1 MNSILPSK
9 TYFFCGIGGSGMM
22 PLALIL
28 QSKGHTIIG
37 SDRAYD
43 QGASPEKFNLL
54 TSKGVSLFPQ
64 DGSGLAN
71 ADFLVVSGA
80 IEDTVPD
87 VAAAKA
93 KGIAI
98 KTRAEILSSLFNDAP
113 CGISIAG
120 TSGKSTVTGMVAT
133 IFDACKMDP
142 TVMNGGMITNFDGNA
157 ACPAANMRVGQG
169 KAFITETDESDGS
182 IALYNPAIAA
192 LNNIALDHMPLDQLK
207 TIFSAFLG
215 RASRAVV
222 VNMDDPHIPSL
233 LKDCKALVISYGIDA
248 GEATLRAHNITYRPD
263 GVDFTVQGQKVSL
276 GVAGRHNVLNALAA
290 LGVAIAAGIDLNYA
304 INGLERFTGIKRRL
318 QVVGTQGGVTVI
330 DDFGHNPDKIAAT
343 LETLKQ
349 FDGRLLVMFQ
359 AHGFAPL
366 RLMGDEIVQSF
377 ARHLAPEDEL
387 IMPEVYYAGGTVD
400 RSVTAKDIIAKAEE
414 AGIKAKWFVE
424 RPQCAQYLKTVAKE
438 GDRIVIMGARDDSLT
453 DFAKALCA

>member
-1 MNSILPSK
+1 M
-9 TYFFCGIGGSGMM
+9 
-22 PLALIL
+22 A
-28 QSKGHTIIG
+28 
-37 SDRAYD
+37 
-43 QGASPEKFNLL
+43 
-54 TSKGVSLFPQ
+54 
-64 DGSGLAN
+64 
-71 ADFLVVSGA
+71 
-80 IEDTVPD
+80 
-87 VAAAKA
+87 
-93 KGIAI
+93 
-98 KTRAEILSSLFNDAP
+98 LSSR
-113 CGISIAG
+113 
-120 TSGKSTVTGMVAT
+120 
-133 IFDACKMDP
+133 
-142 TVMNGGMITNFDGNA
+142 DG
-157 ACPAANMRVGQG
+157 RT
-169 KAFITETDESDGS
+169 KA
-182 IALYNPAIAA
+182 
-192 LNNIALDHMPLDQLK
+192 H
-207 TIFSAFLG
+207 
-215 RASRAVV
+215 
-222 VNMDDPHIPSL
+222 
-233 LKDCKALVISYGIDA
+233 
-248 GEATLRAHNITYRPD
+248 RPD

-414 AGIKAKWFVE
+414 AGIKAKWFAE
-424 RPQCAQYLKTVAKE
+424 RPQCAQYLKAAAKE

-453 DFAKALCA
+453 DFAKALCT